1 MEVTSGL
8 SNEDV
13 TGMIS
18 SNNEFN
24 SVSSTEMP
32 YNIMITESPST
43 FGFSSII
50 IIVILIG
57 IILCMAAIITIG
69 GVIIAIVWKKKHSVL
84 HVNNLSQPQ
93 YIDDAYEDIA
103 DLKINIG
110 HNIDTRGTEL
120 SNEAEIVLVDNQA
133 YDKQPKI
140 ELVNNQAY
148 ATVQQRR
155 IDDIEDN

>member
-1 MEVTSGL
+1 MEVTSEL
-8 SNEDV
+8 SNGDV

-32 YNIMITESPST
+32 TESSST

-93 YIDDAYEDIA
+93 YIDDGYEDIA

-120 SNEAEIVLVDNQA
+120 NNEAEIVLVDNQA
-133 YDKQPKI
+133 YDKQLKI
-140 ELVNNQAY
+140 EVVKNQAY

-155 IDDIEDN
+155 IDDIEDD

>member
-1 MEVTSGL
+1 M
-8 SNEDV
+8 
-13 TGMIS
+13 
-18 SNNEFN
+18 
-24 SVSSTEMP
+24 
-32 YNIMITESPST
+32 
-43 FGFSSII
+43 
-50 IIVILIG
+50 
-57 IILCMAAIITIG
+57 
-69 GVIIAIVWKKKHSVL
+69 WKKKHSVL

-93 YIDDAYEDIA
+93 YIDDSYEDIA

-120 SNEAEIVLVDNQA
+120 NNEAEIVLVDNQA

-155 IDDIEDN
+155 INDIEDDYVN